1 MATASSTA
9 ESFRDRIGTVNEDG
23 KRVFINPKKPK
34 GPFYNARTY
43 VSIVLLALLFSGPFI
58 TINGHPLM
66 LFNVLER
73 KFIIF
78 GMAFWP
84 QDFSLLMLGGITFI
98 VFILLFT
105 VIYGRLFCGWI
116 CPQTIFMEMVFRKIE
131 YWIDGDHTAQRKLRK
146 APWTAQKLGK
156 RTLKFVIF
164 FGLSFII
171 ANTFLA
177 YLIGVKELKLIVTDN
192 PANHIGGLTSILI
205 FTSIFFFVF
214 WWFREQACL
223 IVCPY
228 GRLQGVMLDK
238 NSINVSYD
246 FVRGEQRGKNA
257 RNRDE
262 SLGDCIDCGEC
273 VVICPT
279 GIDIR
284 NGTQLECVN
293 CTACM
298 DACDNVMVKI
308 NKPKGLIRYSSYNR
322 IVGAVK
328 NKFNTR
334 IVAYS
339 VVLFVLAT
347 FFTTLMV
354 IRPDTETNI
363 LRARGLDYQT
373 TEDDRIKNLYTF
385 KSLNKTFYPKEISF
399 KLVGIE
405 GTIEMVGND
414 MILEPQS
421 LAQGGL
427 FVVIP
432 KEAIKNATEKIS
444 IEVISDGEVLETLKV
459 GFTGPVQ
466 Q

>member
-1 MATASSTA
+1 MATPASTA

-23 KRVFINPKKPK
+23 KRIFINPKKPK

-131 YWIDGDHTAQRKLRK
+131 YWIDGDHSAQRKLRK

-177 YLIGVKELKLIVTDN
+177 YLIGVKELKLIITDN
-192 PANHIGGLTSILI
+192 PANHIGGLISIFI

-246 FVRGEQRGKNA
+246 FVRGEKRGKNA

-262 SLGDCIDCGEC
+262 SLGDCIDCNEC
-273 VVICPT
+273 VVVCPT

-284 NGTQLECVN
+284 NGTQMECVN

-339 VVLFVLAT
+339 VVLFVLAS

-373 TEDDRIKNLYTF
+373 TEDGKIKNLYTF

-399 KLVGIE
+399 NLVGIE
-405 GTIEMVGND
+405 GSIEMVGTD
-414 MILEPQS
+414 MTLEPQS

-432 KEAIKNATEKIS
+432 NDALKTSTTKIE
-444 IEVISDGEVLETLKV
+444 IEVVSEGKVLETLKV
-459 GFTGPVQ
+459 GFTGPNK
-466 Q
+466 